1 MLNFYPRL
9 CTLNPFR
16 SGSEVGYHVTEPCR
30 SCLKAC
36 NNGHFWMY
44 VPTRAQTQSQLFL
57 HSIFSHVHLPLST
70 STRLCPPLTAQTACH
85 PRSCARSLARDFTQR
100 RGANERAL
108 VGCCLAA
115 RRFHGTEVIARERVS
130 FSSELRPDPPPPV
143 TRRSTY
149 TSLLPQSWRPEPACI
164 ASPRSH
170 VAILSSCGRWRCAWH
185 HHRREQHPLAEGS
198 LAKVC
203 V

>member
-44 VPTRAQTQSQLFL
+44 VPNTSPYTVTILPHTL
-57 HSIFSHVHLPLST
+57 HFFALSPASLQVH
-70 STRLCPPLTAQTACH
+70 PPLAAQTACH
-85 PRSCARSLARDFTQR
+85 PRSYARSLPRDFTQR

-130 FSSELRPDPPPPV
+130 FSSELSRSPSARHPPPHIHTTLPSVMAPRTCLHCIAAV
-143 TRRSTY
+143 TRGDSQQ
-149 TSLLPQSWRPEPACI
+149 LWQVAMCVALPPQGTAP
-164 ASPRSH
+164 
-170 VAILSSCGRWRCAWH
+170 SC
-185 HHRREQHPLAEGS
+185 
-198 LAKVC
+198 
-203 V
+203 